1 MKKRFLAGILLCMTA
16 VLAGCGNSNAQESSD
31 VQKTTTKAVTTAAET
46 DLTETETKSVT
57 TASAKKENKSETKTT
72 ARKDESSASE
82 KKSAKTERGSSDI
95 VTVPD
100 NSEDQELPILSE
112 QQDPDNT
119 PSDHTVNKE
128 TVTEPEEPDNIFV
141 DDDGAIVLPFVPIE
155 DMQ

>member
-16 VLAGCGNSNAQESSD
+16 ILAGCGNSNAQESSD

-46 DLTETETKSVT
+46 DLTETESVT
-57 TASAKKENKSETKTT
+57 TASSKKENKSETKTT

-82 KKSAKTERGSSDI
+82 KKSAKTESGSSDI

-128 TVTEPEEPDNIFV
+128 TVTEPKEPDNIFV